1 MPTVTVTGGEK
12 LKLKIKELEKVKIGL
27 KVGVLEGATYPDG
40 MNVATVAYL
49 NEYGTH
55 NPPRPFLKTT
65 VDKQHKKWIKGVRNN
80 LTKMGVTPQSL
91 KTVFEML
98 GQTAQGDIK
107 RTISEWSP
115 TDPRP
120 NKPAT
125 IAAKARRARAGK
137 GTVGID
143 PNRVLID
150 TGRMIQ
156 SIDYEVIT

>member
-1 MPTVTVTGGEK
+1 MATVTVTGGEK
-12 LKLKIKELEKVKIGL
+12 LKLKIKELAKIKMGL

-49 NEYGTH
+49 NEYGGH

-65 VDKQHKKWIKGVRNN
+65 VDKEGKKWMKGVRNN
-80 LTKMGVTPQSL
+80 LKKMGVTRESM
-91 KTVFEML
+91 KTVLEML

-107 RTISEWSP
+107 TTISQWSP
-115 TDPRP
+115 TNPRP

-156 SIDYEVIT
+156 SIDYEVLS